1 MSEVRIVPLKEVI
14 EKGLNTRITIS
25 ELEKEYICI
34 LNTAAE
40 NFIRKVKAQNEQE
53 AKDKFIEYL
62 NEEIDEYY
70 FGHED
75 KDYVICKDL
84 NDIEEV

>member
-1 MSEVRIVPLKEVI
+1 MIQILSVFEP
-14 EKGLNTRITIS
+14 
-25 ELEKEYICI
+25 ELMKNYTSEYICI
-34 LNTAAE
+34 LNTATE
-40 NFIRKVKAQNEQE
+40 NFIRKVNAQNEQE

-75 KDYVICKDL
+75 KDYVICKEL
-84 NDIEEV
+84 NDVEEI